1 VNELR
6 NILEESKNIQLSAAS
21 QFLRRRVLDVL
32 EVAGRGHLGP
42 ALSIIDIID
51 CLYGLVMKYE
61 YSNPSF
67 EKRDRFIL
75 SKGHGCLGL
84 YVVLEKYGILGN
96 LNVESFCAFDS
107 FFGGHPEKGVIP
119 GIEFSTGSLGH
130 GLPFAVG
137 LSMGARIKDQ
147 NFRTYVLVGDGELNE
162 GSNWE
167 ALAHASKHNLGNLCL
182 IVDFNQMQASGN
194 SETVLNMAPYS
205 QKFESFGFETNV
217 VNGHNLDSLQKTL
230 DFKSNYYGKP
240 RAIIACTLKGKGIK
254 VAEASTIWHHK
265 AKISS
270 KEIAELRESC

>member
-6 NILEESKNIQLSAAS
+6 DVLEETRNIQISGSS
-21 QFLRRRVLDVL
+21 QLLRQRVLDVL

-42 ALSIIDIID
+42 ALSIIDIVD
-51 CLYGLVMKYE
+51 CLYGAVMKYD
-61 YSNPSF
+61 YANPSF
-67 EKRDRFIL
+67 DKRDRFIL

-84 YVVLEKYGILGN
+84 YVVLEKYGILGELN
-96 LNVESFCAFDS
+96 LESFCGFDS
-107 FFGGHPEKGVIP
+107 VFGAIP

-137 LSMGARIKDQ
+137 LSMGARMKNQ

-182 IVDFNQMQASGN
+182 IVDFNQMQASGD
-194 SETVLNMAPYS
+194 SESVLNMAPLS
-205 QKFESFGFETNV
+205 QKFESFGLDTKI
-217 VNGHNLDSLQKTL
+217 VNGHDLDSLQKTL
-230 DFKSNYYGKP
+230 DFKSDYHGKP
-240 RAIIACTLKGKGIK
+240 KAIIACTVKGKGIK
-254 VAEASTIWHHK
+254 AAEASTVWHHK

-270 KEIAELRESC
+270 KEIADLRESC